1 MKTARTILIAVLAGA
16 LLAAVPLYIE
26 LRDVQQTSSAEIER
40 LRVEL
45 EAANS
50 ALAVSSIHSRLGLL
64 AAAVRSGDFAA
75 ASQLS
80 SPLYD
85 EAARVANEM
94 EDSDAKR
101 RLRTFVDSR
110 DEVTSAL
117 ATEDPEI
124 LNRLDQMFR
133 LLGASL

>member
-1 MKTARTILIAVLAGA
+1 MKTARNILIAAVLGA
-16 LLAAVPLYIE
+16 LAAAAPLYIQ
-26 LRDVQQTSSAEIER
+26 LRDLEQTSTAEIER
-40 LRVEL
+40 LQVEL
-45 EAANS
+45 GAAQS

-85 EAARVANEM
+85 AAGRVAEQL

-117 ATEDPEI
+117 ATEDAEI
-124 LNRLDQMFR
+124 LTRLDQMFR

>member
-1 MKTARTILIAVLAGA
+1 MKTARNIFIAVLAGA
-16 LLAAVPLYIE
+16 VLAAVPLYIQ
-26 LRDVQQTSSAEIER
+26 LRDVRQTSSAEIER
-40 LRVEL
+40 LQAEL
-45 EAANS
+45 GS
-50 ALAVSSIHSRLGLL
+50 ARAGLAVSSIHSRLGLL

-85 EAARVANEM
+85 EAGRVADQM

-117 ATEDPEI
+117 ATENPEI